1 MAKEKRS
8 SWVIRALKAAFA
20 DKPTKSTRVSRV
32 QVKPSRQDNLYS
44 ATKNQAD
51 RFKWFSG
58 KRGGS
63 GRA

>member
-20 DKPTKSTRVSRV
+20 DKPTSKTKVSRV
-32 QVKPSRQDNLYS
+32 KVKPSRQDNLYS
-44 ATKNQAD
+44 ATQNQVTRD
-51 RFKWFSG
+51 SWLS
-58 KRGGS
+58 KRKGG